1 MEPTYTVLAADGSQY
16 GPVTKEQLHS
26 WITEG
31 RIISTTQ
38 VWRSDSSSW
47 AAASSL
53 PELGVPPAP
62 AVATPTATVGA
73 PAMSSYDPELV
84 RRMRNGAGWFYWIA
98 AFTMINSIMTNT
110 GSGWG
115 FALGLGFPQLLDAA
129 VHSGGSTGKA
139 IGIVINAIAAGL
151 LALFGVFA
159 GKGHAWAFLTGMVVI
174 ALDTVLVGVLQIWI
188 SLAIH
193 IWALVSIFNGFRAS
207 RQLR

>member
-16 GPVTKEQLHS
+16 GPATKEQLHS

-38 VWRSDSSSW
+38 VWRSDTSAW

-53 PELGVPPAP
+53 PELGIPAS
-62 AVATPTATVGA
+62 AVATPTASVGA

-84 RRMRNGAGWFYWIA
+84 RRMRSGAGWFYWIA

-115 FALGLGFPQLLDAA
+115 FALGLGFPQLVDAA
-129 VHSGGSTGKA
+129 AAQSGGTGRA
-139 IGIVINAIAAGL
+139 VGIVINALAAGL
-151 LALFGVFA
+151 LALFGIFA
-159 GKGHAWAFLTGMVVI
+159 GKGHAWAFLVGMVVL
-174 ALDTVLVGVLQIWI
+174 ALDTALVGFRQMWI
-188 SLAIH
+188 SVAIH
-193 IWALVSIFNGFRAS
+193 VWALISIFSGFRAS